1 MLKGSDIMN
10 KFCTSCGKPLEQGVK
25 FCTGCGAAVSTTPA
39 PIEKAADDISPK
51 SNDFKS
57 KVIEKMK
64 STVKKETKVHSEK
77 VFSDTIPSLRTAGEI
92 TLPLDF
98 TPFPID
104 GEVESLFNVL
114 KNGLRELVSGFKGT
128 LRDKK
133 MLRVVVIPLTIIWL
147 VVNIL
152 AALDIFPL
160 PVRLLSWLTF
170 ARGSLLGGTVGK
182 GLVAA
187 FLAQIFVDKGWARSL
202 KRGLGQLSGLVK
214 GSRGARGPL
223 LLGMGL
229 ALIICNLMISS
240 YLQNTMV
247 SVAGFVLSA
256 KALTHNGFLQRLVT
270 ALLPKAKSNEVTT
283 LMGGWALGFLLFVP
297 LSLLPGGGN
306 GYILGVIFLLGVV
319 ITKFMGD
326 KKSSHNQEVTM
337 K

>member
-25 FCTGCGAAVSTTPA
+25 FCTGCGAAVPTTPA

-64 STVKKETKVHSEK
+64 STVKKEAKVHSEK
-77 VFSDTIPSLRTAGEI
+77 VFSDTIPSLRTTGEF

-98 TPFPID
+98 TPFPIE
-104 GEVESLFNVL
+104 GEVESLFKVL
-114 KNGLRELVSGFKGT
+114 KNGLRSLVSGFKGT

-133 MLRVVVIPLTIIWL
+133 MLRVVIPLTIIWL
-147 VVNIL
+147 VVNVL

-187 FLAQIFVDKGWARSL
+187 FLTQIFVDKGWASSL

-214 GSRGARGPL
+214 GSKEASWPL
-223 LLGMGL
+223 LLGLGL
-229 ALIICNLMISS
+229 ALIICNLMTSS
-240 YLQNTMV
+240 YWQNTMV
-247 SVAGFVLSA
+247 AVAGFVLSA

>member
-1 MLKGSDIMN
+1 MS
-10 KFCTSCGKPLEQGVK
+10 KFCTSCGKPLEKGAK
-25 FCTGCGAAVSTTPA
+25 FCTSCGA
-39 PIEKAADDISPK
+39 PK
-51 SNDFKS
+51 NEA
-57 KVIEKMK
+57 KVY
-64 STVKKETKVHSEK
+64 SEK
-77 VFSDTIPSLRTAGEI
+77 VFSDSIPALGSAGEV

-98 TPFPID
+98 TPFLTD
-104 GEVESLFNVL
+104 GEVGSLFSVL
-114 KNGLRELVSGFKGT
+114 KSGLKGLISGFKGT

-187 FLAQIFVDKGWARSL
+187 FLAQIFFDKGWARSL
-202 KRGLGQLSGLVK
+202 KSGMGQLSGLVK
-214 GSRGARGPL
+214 DSRGTRGSL
-223 LLGMGL
+223 LLGLGL

-240 YLQNTMV
+240 YLENTMV

-306 GYILGVIFLLGVV
+306 GYILGGISLLGVV

-326 KKSSHNQEVTM
+326 KKRSHNQEVTM

>member
-1 MLKGSDIMN
+1 MN
-10 KFCTSCGKPLEQGVK
+10 KFCTSCGKVLEEGVK
-25 FCTGCGAAVSTTPA
+25 FCIGCGAKVTSVPVQSDATS
-39 PIEKAADDISPK
+39 KDIPPHK
-51 SNDFKS
+51 KDFKS
-57 KVIEKMK
+57 KVTEKMK
-64 STVKKETKVHSEK
+64 LKVKKEAKVYSEK
-77 VFSDTIPSLRTAGEI
+77 VLSDSFTALGSAGEV

-98 TPFPID
+98 TPFPTD
-104 GEVESLFNVL
+104 GEVESLFAVL
-114 KNGLRELVSGFKGT
+114 KNGLRGLVSGFKGT

-147 VVNIL
+147 VVNVL

-187 FLAQIFVDKGWARSL
+187 FLTQIFVDKGGASFL

-214 GSRGARGPL
+214 GSRGASWPL

-240 YLQNTMV
+240 HFQNTMV

-256 KALTHNGFLQRLVT
+256 KALTNNGFLQRLVT
-270 ALLPKAKSNEVTT
+270 ALLPKADNNEVTT

-306 GYILGVIFLLGVV
+306 GYILGIISLLGVV
-319 ITKFMGD
+319 IKKFMGD
-326 KKSSHNQEVTM
+326 KKSSNNQEVAM

>member
-1 MLKGSDIMN
+1 MS
-10 KFCTSCGKPLEQGVK
+10 KFCTSCG
-25 FCTGCGAAVSTTPA
+25 A
-39 PIEKAADDISPK
+39 PKNEA
-51 SNDFKS
+51 
-57 KVIEKMK
+57 KVY
-64 STVKKETKVHSEK
+64 SEK
-77 VFSDTIPSLRTAGEI
+77 VFSDIPALGSAGEV

-98 TPFPID
+98 TPFPTD
-104 GEVESLFNVL
+104 GEVGSLFSVL
-114 KNGLRELVSGFKGT
+114 KSGLRGIISGFKGT

-187 FLAQIFVDKGWARSL
+187 FLTQIFVDKGWASSL
-202 KRGLGQLSGLVK
+202 KSGLGQLSGLVK
-214 GSRGARGPL
+214 VGRGARGPL

-229 ALIICNLMISS
+229 ALIACNLMISS

-270 ALLPKAKSNEVTT
+270 ALLPKAKNNEVTT
-283 LMGGWALGFLLFVP
+283 VMGGWALGFLLFVP
-297 LSLLPGGGN
+297 LSLLPSGGN
-306 GYILGVIFLLGVV
+306 GYILGVIILLGVV

-326 KKSSHNQEVTM
+326 KKSSNNQEVAI